1 MAKYEY
7 TNLALTVNS
16 YGTADRVLKMNHH
29 AFNIIN
35 RRLYG
40 RRHKRIQYIGNIEG
54 NTNRH
59 LHLTVTL
66 PTKHLTTFKALY
78 TQHMAR
84 LLPSIGSQLSAI
96 AIKRTQGLPI
106 TSYPIV
112 FNNIPTDQDLGR
124 WLNYCNK
131 RSSQQLDNSFV
142 G

>member
-1 MAKYEY
+1 MAY

-16 YGTADRVLKMNHH
+16 YADTNTILKMNRHV
-29 AFNIIN
+29 FNIVN
-35 RRLYG
+35 RRMYG
-40 RRHKRIQYIGNIEG
+40 RRLKKIKYIGNIEG
-54 NTNRH
+54 TTNRH

-66 PTKHLTTFKALY
+66 PTQDLGAFKALY

-84 LLPSIGSQLSAI
+84 LLPSIGSQLAAI

-112 FNNIPTDQDLGR
+112 FRPIPTQQDLGN
-124 WLNYCNK
+124 WLQYCNK
-131 RSSQQLDNSFV
+131 QSSQQLDNSLV